1 MQQRF
6 MDVYDV
12 AQWLGIQ
19 PGTLRVRVSRG
30 HFLPPVKIEGSR
42 KKYWLREDIEDF
54 MVEQIRRAK
63 AGRKRK

>member
-12 AQWLGIQ
+12 AKWLKIR

-30 HFLPPVKIEGSR
+30 QFLAPVKIDGSR
-42 KKYWLREDIEDF
+42 KKYWLREDIENY